1 MQTTVSQKVGIAI
14 ASVGALSILG
24 LGWLYSWWL
33 VPAIGKTGFQNA
45 PVPGLVRLFWGLS
58 VPVGALIALIGAG
71 MYARVGW
78 RRLIV
83 LTAALFLAVML
94 IAILSP
100 SVLLPGLFGINGGL
114 MALFF
119 LGILLHWSKTRQMH
133 SQSDHTVSD
142 LRMAGYVFFLVA
154 SWYLCGLLGAPSFAL
169 RPELMQRY
177 GTLAGATSL
186 GSIVSISLV
195 LGWLLTFLAHHVE
208 ARGRKKTQQAHEL

>member
-1 MQTTVSQKVGIAI
+1 MQTTVSQKIGIAL

-33 VPAIGKTGFQNA
+33 VPAIGKTGFQNV
-45 PVPGLVRLFWGLS
+45 PVPGLVRLLWGLS

-71 MYARVGW
+71 MYARLGW
-78 RRLIV
+78 RRLVV
-83 LTAALFLAVML
+83 LNAALFLAVML
-94 IAILSP
+94 IAIFSP

-119 LGILLHWSKTRQMH
+119 LGILLHWSKIRQTH
-133 SQSDHTVSD
+133 SQSGQTVSD

-177 GTLAGATSL
+177 EALASAISL

-208 ARGRKKTQQAHEL
+208 ARGRKKN